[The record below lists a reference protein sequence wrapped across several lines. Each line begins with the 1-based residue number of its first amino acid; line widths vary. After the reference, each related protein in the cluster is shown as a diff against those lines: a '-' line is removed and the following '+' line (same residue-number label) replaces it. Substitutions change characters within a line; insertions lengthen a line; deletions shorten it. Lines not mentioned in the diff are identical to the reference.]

1 VADRRTTL
9 ASTPPPADGST
20 VRASRWRELPTPN
33 AVVILLRGSRAS
45 RGERSPL
52 SPDPPAEGD
61 PVKIALD
68 PYMLRSLPFAEV
80 CRLAAEIGFEW
91 IELSPR
97 PDFIPFFTHP
107 RADRNRIVEF
117 RSALRESGVRLA
129 SILPLYRWS
138 SPDEDERQDA
148 VRYWKRA
155 IQLAVE
161 LDCPTMNSEFNG
173 RPDQVARSEGQFWR
187 SMEELLPIFE
197 REGVGLNLEAHPD
210 DFIERNAD
218 AVDMVRAIDSPLVG
232 YVYCAPHT
240 YHLGDDIGAMIDYAA
255 PVLAQVHIAD
265 VLNHR
270 ASSGLR
276 YIVNPPGSTARV
288 HQHLDI
294 GQGEVDFDAC
304 FDALRRVGFDGILTA
319 CVFAWEERAVE
330 SSRFMFE
337 RIRAYLDRPAP
348 AG

>member
-1 VADRRTTL
+1 M
-9 ASTPPPADGST
+9 
-20 VRASRWRELPTPN
+20 
-33 AVVILLRGSRAS
+33 
-45 RGERSPL
+45 
-52 SPDPPAEGD
+52 
-61 PVKIALD
+61 KIALD
-68 PYMLRSLPFAEV
+68 PYMLRDRPFGEV
-80 CRLAAEIGFEW
+80 CRIAAEIGYDS

-107 RADRNRIVEF
+107 RADKAKVEEF
-117 RSALRESGVRLA
+117 RAGLRDTGIELA

-138 SPDEDERQDA
+138 SPDEDERQAA

-155 IQLAVE
+155 IELAVAVG
-161 LDCPTMNSEFNG
+161 CSTMNSEFNG
-173 RPDQVARSEGQFWR
+173 RPEQAARSEAQFWR

-197 REGVGLNLEAHPD
+197 REGIRLNLEAHPD
-210 DFIERNAD
+210 DFIERNTD

-255 PVLAQVHIAD
+255 PVLAQVHVAD

-276 YIVNPPGSTARV
+276 YIVNPPGSAVRV

-294 GQGEVDFDAC
+294 GQGEVDWDAC
-304 FDALRRVGFDGILTA
+304 FDALRRVKFDGILTN

-330 SSRFMFE
+330 SSRFMFD
-337 RIRAYLDRPAP
+337 RIRAYLDRPA
-348 AG
+348 AAD

>member
-1 VADRRTTL
+1 MKL
-9 ASTPPPADGST
+9 
-20 VRASRWRELPTPN
+20 
-33 AVVILLRGSRAS
+33 
-45 RGERSPL
+45 
-52 SPDPPAEGD
+52 
-61 PVKIALD
+61 ALD
-68 PYMLRSLPFAEV
+68 PYMLRDRPFAEV
-80 CRLAAEIGFEW
+80 CRIAADIGYDS

-107 RADRNRIVEF
+107 RADRAKIDEF
-117 RSALRESGVRLA
+117 RVALRDSGLELA

-138 SPDEDERQDA
+138 SPDEDERQAA

-155 IQLAVE
+155 IELAVAVG
-161 LDCPTMNSEFNG
+161 CSVMNSEFNG
-173 RPDQVARSEGQFWR
+173 RPEQAARSEAQFWR
-187 SMEELLPIFE
+187 SMEELLPLFE
-197 REGVGLNLEAHPD
+197 REGIQLNLEAHPD
-210 DFIERNAD
+210 DFIERNTE
-218 AVDMVRAIDSPLVG
+218 AVDLVRAIDSPLVR

-240 YHLGDDIGAMIDYAA
+240 FHLGDDIGAMIDYAA